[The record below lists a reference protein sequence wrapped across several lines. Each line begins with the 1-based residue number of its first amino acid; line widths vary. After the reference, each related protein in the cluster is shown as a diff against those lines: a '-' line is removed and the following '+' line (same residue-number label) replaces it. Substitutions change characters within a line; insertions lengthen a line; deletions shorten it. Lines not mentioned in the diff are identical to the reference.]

1 VLLAFFVLVVT
12 YITDYW
18 PLEQRFW
25 KFLKIQRT
33 PASWQAMMVRDYC
46 FVMRAVFF
54 FLN

>member
-18 PLEQRFW
+18 PLGQRFW

-33 PASWQAMMVRDYC
+33 PASWQAMMVEII
-46 FVMRAVFF
+46 VLSWELFF
-54 FLN
+54 FS